1 MKLKVSTKHIAL
13 QLIFP
18 LLQTNFK
25 CWERAREQQKFLP
38 DLQPYKFFFLCDI
51 EVSHFVKK
59 LAVRELEMSTILLA
73 YFLFVVH
80 KFNKIHMLQKCWREA
95 KDFFQTYSPI
105 VCNTEVSYV
114 RQKYHTLLKAGR
126 DLEISTIFI
135 AYCSFVKYKFHIV
148 KKQVKIQKFILDLQ
162 PYRYFPFVT
171 PAFSQHVNFAKLVLY
186 KGTISYKC
194 SRNFEIPSC
203 F

>member
-18 LLQTNFK
+18 LLQTNFTNFK

-95 KDFFQTYSPI
+95 KDFYQTYSLGSFYQTYSPI
-105 VCNTEVSYV
+105 VCNTEVSYLF
-114 RQKYHTLLKAGR
+114 KT
-126 DLEISTIFI
+126 EIL
-135 AYCSFVKYKFHIV
+135 HIV
-148 KKQVKIQKFILDLQ
+148 KSRQ
-162 PYRYFPFVT
+162 
-171 PAFSQHVNFAKLVLY
+171 
-186 KGTISYKC
+186 G
-194 SRNFEIPSC
+194 SRNIYYI
-203 F
+203 